1 MHKREHGRCV
11 AQFCFSPLFFPLPA
25 AVFSLPMIFF
35 TLISIPIPALSLA
48 AFFTGTQDP
57 AYITA
62 VSLSPVTAAAKVKYH
77 LTVSAADAYKG
88 G

>member
-1 MHKREHGRCV
+1 MRRPV
-11 AQFCFSPLFFPLPA
+11 LFQPPLFSFA
-25 AVFSLPMIFF
+25 GGGFQSADDFF
-35 TLISIPIPALSLA
+35 TLISIPIPALYLA

-62 VSLSPVTAAAKVKYH
+62 VSLSPVTAAAKIKYH
-77 LTVSAADAYKG
+77 LTVSAVDAYKG